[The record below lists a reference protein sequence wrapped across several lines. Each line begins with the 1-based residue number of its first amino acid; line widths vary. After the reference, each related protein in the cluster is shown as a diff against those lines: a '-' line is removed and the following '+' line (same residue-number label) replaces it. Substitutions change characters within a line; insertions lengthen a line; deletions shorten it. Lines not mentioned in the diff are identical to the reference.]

1 MVDVYGEMT
10 ALSHLATITAPNSQT
25 LSLTLFDP
33 STKPNVEKAI
43 MNSPL
48 GLVPKES
55 SDGLIVP
62 IPVMTQDMRK
72 EVCKLASKLGETAK
86 IAARNVRH
94 KAQKEIKRADM
105 SEDEQKRAEKS
116 LQAMTDDAVS
126 KITQKSAAKEKE
138 IMSL

>member
-1 MVDVYGEMT
+1 
-10 ALSHLATITAPNSQT
+10 
-25 LSLTLFDP
+25 
-33 STKPNVEKAI
+33 

-62 IPVMTQDMRK
+62 IPAMTQDMRK

-126 KITQKSAAKEKE
+126 KITQKSDAKEKE
-138 IMSL
+138 IMSM